1 VYISRDLFFD
11 ETVFPFS
18 ELHSNAGARLRKEI
32 LLLPNHLLNP
42 GDALP
47 NADVTNDQSSSQNIL
62 QDYDKNSA
70 QNDDHLMQ
78 NTCDGG
84 VYLAPAPGV
93 RFEADMAAAPTTSGG
108 LPIPGGSAN
117 CTNYLPRTPRRTT
130 GSAAPPTRFVVV
142 ASPPRGSATSPSSPP
157 GG

>member
-1 VYISRDLFFD
+1 MYISRDLFFD

-93 RFEADMAAAPTTSGG
+93 
-108 LPIPGGSAN
+108 
-117 CTNYLPRTPRRTT
+117 
-130 GSAAPPTRFVVV
+130 
-142 ASPPRGSATSPSSPP
+142 
-157 GG
+157 